1 MTTVAK
7 FLLLFVGDLRL
18 YETSNISFSLTNT
31 GDSSVEFNIAISDGH
46 VDISVQTGSLDSGE
60 IYNGVVMVT
69 PTSLQTQWVY

>member
-69 PTSLQTQWVY
+69 PTSLQTQ

>member
-60 IYNGVVMVT
+60 IYNGIVMVT
-69 PTSLQTQWVY
+69 PTSLQTQ

>member
-60 IYNGVVMVT
+60 IYNGVVMLT
-69 PTSLQTQWVY
+69 PTSLQTQ

>member
-1 MTTVAK
+1 MTTVAN

-69 PTSLQTQWVY
+69 PTSLQTQ